1 MEYFMSG
8 IKKII
13 DEALSLPSEER
24 AIIADSLLKSLN
36 MPEAE
41 IDKEWAEVA
50 SKRLGEILSGQV
62 KAVPGNEVFNRINKR
77 FAK

>member
-1 MEYFMSG
+1 MEHFMSG
-8 IKKII
+8 TKKII
-13 DEALSLPSEER
+13 DEALSLPAEER

-41 IDKEWAEVA
+41 IDKEWTERAK
-50 SKRLGEILSGQV
+50 KRLGELLSGEI
-62 KAVPGNEVFNRINKR
+62 KAVPGNEVFDRINRR